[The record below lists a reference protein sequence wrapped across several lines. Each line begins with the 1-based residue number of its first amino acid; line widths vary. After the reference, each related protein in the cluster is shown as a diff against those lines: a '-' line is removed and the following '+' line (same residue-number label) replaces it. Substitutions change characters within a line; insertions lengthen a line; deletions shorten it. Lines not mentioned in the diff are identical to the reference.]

1 MLRFDVSISYDRP
14 ILDRAAFVVPEGCI
28 AALLGK
34 NGAGKSTLLSA
45 AIGLLPYR
53 GEISFRGAPLPRR
66 ERDRAKIVSLLPQAL
81 PSPALSV
88 RDVVSFGRYS
98 YTTKLSPSEWKLVD
112 GALERLKIS
121 ELSAR
126 LVSTL
131 SGGERQKVFL
141 ASLLVQDAPVLLLDE
156 PTTYM
161 DLAFRSDFYRILRE
175 ERDKGKTV
183 LLVTHDLSDA
193 VAEADRI
200 VLLEAGKVAF
210 DGTKEEC
217 LARPVLEEAFSV
229 RRYLAD
235 ENGASHVFFR

>member
-1 MLRFDVSISYDRP
+1 
-14 ILDRAAFVVPEGCI
+14 
-28 AALLGK
+28 
-34 NGAGKSTLLSA
+34 
-45 AIGLLPYR
+45 
-53 GEISFRGAPLPRR
+53 
-66 ERDRAKIVSLLPQAL
+66 
-81 PSPALSV
+81 
-88 RDVVSFGRYS
+88 
-98 YTTKLSPSEWKLVD
+98 
-112 GALERLKIS
+112 
-121 ELSAR
+121 
-126 LVSTL
+126 
-131 SGGERQKVFL
+131 
-141 ASLLVQDAPVLLLDE
+141 
-156 PTTYM
+156 M